1 MNQAAFGHRT
11 YSSEGFILARKKYGE
26 ADRILILFTKDQG
39 KVSYMAK
46 GVRKVTSRKRGG
58 IEIFNHIK
66 FSAVKGRN
74 LDILTEVEVIDSYE
88 AIRRDLKK
96 VSLAYYFCEVS
107 GRVTRDGEKHEELF
121 EIMKNALEE
130 LKSGAGFKEL
140 RLNFVKNVL
149 VSVGFWP
156 GTAKM
161 DNPDAVL
168 ENVIEREV
176 ASTRV
181 GKRMLRQG

>member
-1 MNQAAFGHRT
+1 MHKT

-26 ADRILILFTKDQG
+26 ADRILILFTKDHG
-39 KVSYMAK
+39 KISYMAK

-66 FSAVKGRN
+66 FSAVKGES
-74 LDILTEVEVIDSYE
+74 LDILTEVHVIDSYD
-88 AIRRDLKK
+88 AVRKDLKK
-96 VSLAYYFCEVS
+96 VSLAYYFCEVL
-107 GRVTRDGEKHEELF
+107 GRVTRDGEKHVELF
-121 EIMKNALEE
+121 EIMEDALEG
-130 LKSGAGFKEL
+130 LKNGEGFKEL
-140 RLNFVKNVL
+140 RLSFVKNVL

-156 GTAKM
+156 HDKVM

-168 ENVIEREV
+168 EGVIERDV
-176 ASTRV
+176 ASVRV